1 MATALKIT
9 PTKAP
14 DMEKFRLRRFV
25 EKLIDMGEVEVHDE
39 PIDLAALSP
48 IIEGT
53 QKAVLF
59 RKAGPERSELVANVM
74 GKRSRMAAAFGV
86 SEEELPHEF
95 QRRIENPQ
103 PVIEVS
109 SSEAP
114 VHQMKLTGDRI
125 DLTKLP
131 FHPQHEYDGSV
142 YLTSGLDYVIEPE
155 TGLTNVGARRLSLRN
170 KTECGTNVTARS
182 HLREIYLRCAKRG
195 ERLPITFACGSHPLD
210 FMAAGMRIRQ
220 DEVALVGTLRGE
232 PVPLVKSL
240 TNDIRVPAD
249 AEMIIEGY
257 LHEFGYSEPEGP
269 YGEYMGYY
277 GPMHLDPIF
286 HVTAITMRK
295 DVLHQSL
302 LHGSGWVLGHCESA
316 NLSAVRVEAEAFHAL
331 KSAGLDVRATHMP
344 RFAGE
349 GQHIRVAIKQTG
361 PGQAKRAIYAI
372 MAAMPMVKHV
382 WVVDDDVNVRSDD
395 AMDWAM
401 GTRFQANK
409 DIIVLEGMPGMQM
422 DPSLEGQAFGAKAG
436 FDMTKR
442 PGKPWAVQNLVTEA
456 KVFSGQARYQTV
468 QKALEAEPHFFTHL
482 MEAVGSRDGR
492 EVAVALDE
500 LRLQG
505 KLGRDSDGRYHM
517 VDGKPGHTV
526 HVGPEGHDPNM
537 L

>member
-1 MATALKIT
+1 MATVLK
-9 PTKAP
+9 TKPSQAP
-14 DMEKFRLRRFV
+14 DMDKFRLRRFV

-39 PIDLAALSP
+39 PIELANLSP

-53 QKAVLF
+53 RKAVLF
-59 RKAGPERSELVANVM
+59 RKAGPQQTELVANVM
-74 GKRSRMAAAFGV
+74 GRRSRMAAAFGV
-86 SEEELPHEF
+86 SESELPHEF

-103 PVIEVS
+103 PTVKVS
-109 SSEAP
+109 SAEAP
-114 VHQMKLTGDRI
+114 VHEVKITGDKI

-131 FHPQHEYDGSV
+131 FHQQHEFDGSV

-240 TNDIRVPAD
+240 TNDIWVPAD
-249 AEMIIEGY
+249 AELILEGY

-269 YGEYMGYY
+269 YGEYMGFY
-277 GPMHLDPIF
+277 GPMHLDPVF
-286 HVTAITMRK
+286 VCTAITHRK

-302 LHGSGWVLGHCESA
+302 LHGSGKVLGHCESA
-316 NLSAVRVEAEAFHAL
+316 NLSAARVEAEAFHAL
-331 KSAGLDVRATHMP
+331 KRAGIDVRQTYMP
-344 RFAGE
+344 RFSGE
-349 GQHIRVAIKQTG
+349 GQHVRVSIKQTM
-361 PGQAKRAIYAI
+361 PGTSKRAIYAI
-372 MAAMPMVKHV
+372 FAAMPMVKHV
-382 WVVDDDVNVRSDD
+382 WVVDEDVDVTSDD

-409 DIIVLEGMPGMQM
+409 NIIVVEDMPGMQM
-422 DPSLEGQAFGAKAG
+422 DPSLDGRAVGAKAG
-436 FDMTKR
+436 FDMTK
-442 PGKPWAVQNLVTEA
+442 KPNQPWVVQNVVTEA
-456 KVFSGQARYQTV
+456 KKFSGQARYQTV
-468 QKALEAEPHFFTHL
+468 AQALEAEPHFFTHL

-500 LRLQG
+500 LRRQG

-517 VDGKPGHTV
+517 VEGKKGHTV
-526 HVGPEGHDPNM
+526 HVGPQGHDPNM